1 MLPLHK
7 PFCKNSA
14 EDGQTWRSS
23 AYHAGMPLIK
33 VQGLHDPQGPE
44 ERPGRPTSTALLTP
58 ESDRQLQ
65 KKKLPKAF
73 QHVSLNFWVD

>member
-1 MLPLHK
+1 MNLFAKTALKMVKRGDPPRTMPACPSLR
-7 PFCKNSA
+7 FRVSTILRVLKNA
-14 EDGQTWRSS
+14 PD
-23 AYHAGMPLIK
+23 A
-33 VQGLHDPQGPE
+33 
-44 ERPGRPTSTALLTP
+44 PTSTALLTP